1 MPNPWLNEHKSTA
14 AMNYFL
20 ILCYDVTK
28 TTGLLSRLHLQKQA
42 VRLKITSAKKL
53 WCIFQKFVKS
63 VLEQFTSLCIQ

>member
-20 ILCYDVTK
+20 ILCYHVTK

-42 VRLKITSAKKL
+42 SDWKSQVIRSYDVYLK
-53 WCIFQKFVKS
+53 KS
-63 VLEQFTSLCIQ
+63 VLEQ

>member
-53 WCIFQKFVKS
+53 
-63 VLEQFTSLCIQ
+63 